1 MVKFYEERVI
11 NGLKKWTD
19 VPELWNAKV
28 IERLQKDGYVLNED
42 GTVTKKVKENHITE
56 NSKSDITEDT
66 QNK

>member
-28 IERLQKDGYVLNED
+28 IERLLVMVWKLYIQYKADSLVND
-42 GTVTKKVKENHITE
+42 W
-56 NSKSDITEDT
+56 
-66 QNK
+66 

>member
-19 VPELWNAKV
+19 VPELWNANV